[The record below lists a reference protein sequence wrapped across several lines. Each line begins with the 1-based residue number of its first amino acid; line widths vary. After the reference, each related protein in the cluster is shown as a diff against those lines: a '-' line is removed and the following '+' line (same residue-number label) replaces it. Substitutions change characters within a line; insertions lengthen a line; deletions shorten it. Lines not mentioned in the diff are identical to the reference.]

1 MAKKATTKK
10 TTTSPNVVRQS
21 TKAHKLNYKAPTET
35 EYEVIRYDNPTIVE
49 EMEKQWPE
57 MTAEFKR
64 IMFTQYELFCL
75 KQSNYGPDNISV
87 GSNLETEQE
96 KKVSLTGL
104 WFRMNDKIQR
114 LKQLVVLGKQDNIG
128 ESCEDTFQ
136 DLSVYGII
144 AQLVSSG
151 KWAK

>member
-1 MAKKATTKK
+1 MSKVLSKKEK
-10 TTTSPNVVRQS
+10 N
-21 TKAHKLNYKAPTET
+21 HKFNPIKVEPQYD
-35 EYEVIRYDNPTIVE
+35 EVLQYDNPEVVA

-57 MTAEFKR
+57 MTTEFKR

-87 GSNLETEQE
+87 GSDLKTEQD
-96 KKVSLTGL
+96 KRVSLTGL
-104 WFRMNDKIQR
+104 WFRMNDKVQR

-128 ESCEDTFQ
+128 ESTEDTFQ

>member
-1 MAKKATTKK
+1 MAKR
-10 TTTSPNVVRQS
+10 TTTPKRQHNF
-21 TKAHKLNYKAPTET
+21 KPQIVEKLIEEEQYD
-35 EYEVIRYDNPTIVE
+35 EVIKYDNPQVVA

-87 GSNLETEQE
+87 GSDL
-96 KKVSLTGL
+96 KKEEDRNVALTGL
-104 WFRMNDKIQR
+104 WFRMNDKVQR
-114 LKQLVVLGKQDNIG
+114 LKQLVVLGKKDNVG
-128 ESCEDTFQ
+128 EASEDTFQ